1 MSGIVK
7 IHGKDYETVASRL
20 KRFREDHPNWSLITD
35 LVSDGN
41 RVVMKATL
49 LDEKGTIRS
58 TGHAEELRGS
68 SNINE
73 TSALENAETS
83 AVGRCLGNF
92 KYTGTDSNPSIA
104 TSNEVIDAILQ
115 QERKKLDAAKKTF
128 DEERAR
134 WIHHNNR
141 VEANYDTIGHV
152 KEALAD
158 DDSQRAKEI
167 LNQDLLT
174 DEDKYVLWIPYTKGG
189 MFNTKEYNQIKGVKR

>member
-104 TSNEVIDAILQ
+104 TSNEVLDAILQ

>member
-20 KRFREDHPNWSLITD
+20 KRFREEHSNWSLITD
-35 LVSDGN
+35 LISDGN

-115 QERKKLDAAKKTF
+115 QERKTL

-134 WIHHNNR
+134 WVHHNNR
-141 VEANYDTIGHV
+141 VEANYDTIGNV

-158 DDSQRAKEI
+158 DDSERAKEI

-174 DEDKYVLWIPYTKGG
+174 KEDKYVLWIPYTKGG
-189 MFNTKEYNQIKGVKR
+189 MFNPKEYKQIKGVKL

>member
-1 MSGIVK
+1 MTNEWH

-92 KYTGTDSNPSIA
+92 KYTGTESNPSIA

-115 QERKKLDAAKKTF
+115 QERKKLD
-128 DEERAR
+128 EERAR
-134 WIHHNNR
+134 WVHHNNR